1 MLLTALV
8 PRALRSR
15 LCFALLVIGCLLF
28 LSVSPLRAQQL
39 VLQPVGAPQVVG
51 SGAGKRALWQ
61 NAGTVG
67 GQTVDIVGVMTN
79 AALDHAFGTGNGK
92 IMVTSVAQ
100 DIHFADFYLYEAGT
114 HNLVTDSGGVPV
126 VADVQVQIND
136 IDGPSNERVYAEI
149 CSGQIE
155 YIRLDKSATTQR
167 SFFSGTGP
175 YGSEIFI
182 LTGDQ
187 NYNNQP
193 VSGLEIFYPQTSV
206 FRFGR
211 TANTNFLV
219 LLANPTYE
227 EADTVDLTCADF
239 RTTTLADDTK
249 EQELGKP
256 VTVNILYND
265 SVAVQ
270 NNNAPANN
278 TQEPSRYAMQAIDLV
293 PPSGA
298 TGIVTDA
305 EGHRVGFEIPTEGTW
320 AYDDATGELT
330 FTPFIAFFGVPTPIT
345 YRYQRPE
352 NGAGTIFSAP
362 ATVTIDVGAVGLL
375 KMATLADTNLNGYA
389 DPGETIAY
397 VFTAENFGN
406 VPLSNV
412 ALAETQFSGKGIPPV
427 ISFNIATEA
436 SPEGTLKPGEKAA
449 YTATYTLVPA
459 DLDTSITNQAEVTAT
474 TPSGTPVSDLSDSE
488 KEGDGDGVAR
498 NGPGAGR
505 DDPTS
510 IYAGSGPDRGDAPI
524 TYGDPQHSDTSVL
537 RIGAVNGDGDSNAQ
551 HSADA
556 LGDDTDARG
565 DDEEAVIPQLY
576 GGLTRTVAIPVGEG
590 TPGTGLLQVF
600 VDFAADGSFLTPG
613 DQVAADLRDGG
624 AGDLDGQ
631 ADGII
636 TFDIAVPPTAPLVQT
651 FMRLRFSSIAGLDAV
666 ATVADGEVEDHAIT
680 LKTPPDADRGDAPA
694 SYGDPQHVVEGATDI
709 HLGAAPPD
717 VDLLAQNTPGADGDD
732 LDGNDDEDG
741 ITLPQFYAGGLAE
754 ITVALTEPAPGT
766 AYLQAFIDF
775 DGDGSFAEAGDRVAR
790 DLQDGGPSDKDGAAN
805 STITFEVAVPTD
817 ATTALTY
824 ARFRFSTD
832 TLDAQTAFDGE
843 VEDYA
848 LTISGDA
855 PPFLCDGSLWR
866 LEGEESTLRRLRFDA
881 SGNEYTVTEQIL
893 GSAGAART
901 GAWGYNAVDSYI
913 YGLAPDGRDL
923 YRFDAAGGF
932 TDLGRVPG
940 AERGERAG
948 DILPDGTMIYAVDE
962 QSWQI
967 IDLSNPA
974 NPLSIGLLELD
985 QDIETEDFAWNPV
998 DGLIYGI
1005 DQSTGRLF
1013 RTAINGS
1020 LPGTISPVPFGPAIY
1035 AGTFASVWFDQ
1046 SGRLYGYSDTTNTL
1060 YLIDTAT
1067 GQAQLIATLP
1077 FDEGGISDGI
1087 SCRGP
1092 APLPFGGVAGNVY
1105 EDDNG
1110 SDVKDA
1116 GEVHLGAGINIRVY
1130 HENNTPGDT
1139 ADDLL
1144 IAETDTGGDGTYGV
1158 TDLLINTT
1166 YRVLLDE
1173 SDPDL
1178 GAGRRIGTSN
1188 PRNGV
1193 AVTAGSVTQDQDF
1206 GFDAAGADLSI
1217 TKYAAS
1223 SGTLTPRSSAAV
1235 GDLIDWIITVEN
1247 SGNGSPS
1254 GVKVIERLPEG
1265 FEYVSDD
1272 APATGDTYDPAT
1284 GLWFVDEI
1292 LAGQSESLTVTARLL
1307 ATGDTTNRAEIVYSS
1322 LPDPDSDP
1330 DTGHLVDDGNDGL
1343 ADDDE
1348 AVYALARIAGGR
1360 RLAGQVFIDD
1370 GAGGA
1375 TAHDARLG
1383 GTEQEAEGATI
1394 RILDADGGVLA
1405 DPPVAADGTWS
1416 YTLPAAYTTPV
1427 TVQVVPAEGD
1437 IAISE
1442 RTEGLPALAN
1452 SDPHDGSYRFTPDQG
1467 TDYLDLDFGLLP
1479 APRLSQNQIAA
1490 IASGQVVSLSHRY
1503 EAASDSSVNL
1513 ALSILN
1519 ATPAN
1524 GYSVAIYDD
1533 TDCDGSPGAPLTQSL
1548 SVAAGDTVC
1557 LVVRVSAGQI
1567 GTGGSL
1573 ALRLDA
1579 LTSFTNTTRTHENA
1593 NTDRL
1598 GSEGASGL
1606 ILRKAVRNVT
1616 QGTAEGTANTGAP
1629 GDRLAYRI
1637 EVINAS
1643 QEPVSDIAIFD
1654 RTPPYTRL
1662 DDAPSS
1668 PVALTA
1674 GVNCTLDTAGANA
1687 GYTGSL
1693 RWSCSGAM
1701 LPGSQGSVSFVVRI
1715 EP

>member
-1 MLLTALV
+1 MTLLAS
-8 PRALRSR
+8 A
-15 LCFALLVIGCLLF
+15 
-28 LSVSPLRAQQL
+28 PLQAQQL
-39 VLQPVGAPQVVG
+39 VLQTVGAPQVVG
-51 SGAGKRALWQ
+51 SGVGKRALWQ

-67 GQTVDIVGVMTN
+67 GQAVDIVGVMTDG
-79 AALDHAFGTGNGK
+79 ALDHAFGTGNGK

-100 DIHFADFYLYEAGT
+100 DIHFADFYLYQAGT
-114 HNLVTDSGGVPV
+114 HDLVTDTGGVPV
-126 VADVQVQIND
+126 IADVQVQIND

-149 CSGQIE
+149 CAGQVE
-155 YIRLDKSATTQR
+155 YIRIDKSATTQR

-175 YGSEIFI
+175 YGSELFI
-182 LTGDQ
+182 LSGDQ
-187 NYNNQP
+187 NYNNEP

-211 TANTNFLV
+211 TANSNFLV

-227 EADTVDLTCADF
+227 VADTIDLTCADF
-239 RTTTLADDTK
+239 RTTTLADDVK

-265 SVAVQ
+265 SVATQ

-278 TQEPSRYAMQAIDLV
+278 TQEPSRYAMQAIDLI

-298 TGIVTDA
+298 TGVVTDA
-305 EGHRVGFEIPTEGTW
+305 DGHRVGFDIPGEGSWT
-320 AYDDATGELT
+320 YDDATGELT

-352 NGAGTIFSAP
+352 NGAGAIYSAP

-412 ALAETQFSGKGIPPV
+412 ALTETQFSGKGIPPV
-427 ISFNIATEA
+427 ITFQLATEG
-436 SPEGTLKPGEKAA
+436 SSEGTLQPGEIAA

-488 KEGDGDGVAR
+488 KEDDGDGVAR

-537 RIGAVNGDGDSNAQ
+537 RIGAVNGDGDSSAQ

-565 DDEEAVIPQLY
+565 DDEEALIPQLY

-590 TPGTGLLQVF
+590 APGTGLLQVF
-600 VDFAADGSFLTPG
+600 VDFGADGSFLTPG

-651 FMRLRFSSIAGLDAV
+651 FMRLRFSSVAGLDAV

-709 HLGAAPPD
+709 HLGATPPD
-717 VDLLAQNTPGADGDD
+717 VDLLTQHTPGADGDD
-732 LDGNDDEDG
+732 LDGSDDEDG
-741 ITLPQFYAGGLAE
+741 ITLPQLYAGGLAE

-775 DGDGSFAEAGDRVAR
+775 DGDGSFAEAADRVAR

-805 STITFEVAVPTD
+805 GTITFEVAVPAA
-817 ATTALTY
+817 ATTAPTY

-866 LEGEESTLRRLRFDA
+866 LDGGDSDLRRLRFDA
-881 SGNEYTVTEQIL
+881 SGGAYTATDQTL
-893 GSAGAART
+893 GSAGAGRT
-901 GAWGYNAVDSYI
+901 GAWGYSAVDGYI
-913 YGLAPDGRDL
+913 YGLAPNGRNL

-932 TDLGRVPG
+932 TNLGRVTG
-940 AERGERAG
+940 AERGARAG

-962 QSWQI
+962 TTWQI
-967 IDLSNPA
+967 IDLSDAA
-974 NPLSIGLLELD
+974 NPLSIGLLDLD

-1005 DQSTGRLF
+1005 DQITGQLF
-1013 RTAINGS
+1013 RTAINGA
-1020 LPGTISPVPFGPAIY
+1020 LPGTISPTPFGPAIY

-1046 SGRLYGYSDTTNTL
+1046 DGRLYGYSDTSNTI
-1060 YLIDTAT
+1060 YLIDTDT
-1067 GQAQLIATLP
+1067 GQAQFIATLP

-1092 APLPFGGVAGNVY
+1092 APLPFGGLAGNVY

-1110 SDVKDA
+1110 SDAKDA
-1116 GEVHLGAGINIRVY
+1116 GEANLGAGINIRLY
-1130 HENNTPGDT
+1130 HDNNTPADT

-1144 IAETDTGGDGTYGV
+1144 IGNTDTAGDGTYGFGE
-1158 TDLLINTT
+1158 LLVNTT
-1166 YRVLLDE
+1166 YRVELDE
-1173 SDPDL
+1173 GDPDL
-1178 GAGRRIGTSN
+1178 GPGRRIGTSN
-1188 PRNGV
+1188 PRLGV
-1193 AVTAGSVTQDQDF
+1193 AVAADSVTQDQDF

-1247 SGNGSPS
+1247 SGGGSPS

-1307 ATGDTTNRAEIVYSS
+1307 ATGETTNRAEIVYSS

-1348 AVYALARIAGGR
+1348 AVYALARITGGR

-1375 TAHDARLG
+1375 TAHDARIG
-1383 GTEQEAEGATI
+1383 GTEAEAEGTTV
-1394 RILDADGGVLA
+1394 RILDNVGGILA
-1405 DPPVAADGTWS
+1405 EPPVAADGTWS
-1416 YTLPAAYTTPV
+1416 YPLPAAYLEAV
-1427 TVQVVPAEGD
+1427 TVQVIPAVGD
-1437 IAISE
+1437 IAVSE
-1442 RTEGLPALAN
+1442 RTDGLPDLTD
-1452 SDPHDGSYRFTPDQG
+1452 SDPHDGSYAFTPAQG

-1479 APRLSQNQIAA
+1479 APRLSQNQVAA
-1490 IASGQVVSLSHRY
+1490 ITSGQVVSLSHRY
-1503 EAASDSSVNL
+1503 EAASDGTVRFTSTI
-1513 ALSILN
+1513 LSE
-1519 ATPAN
+1519 TPS
-1524 GYSVAIYDD
+1524 GSYSVAIYDD
-1533 TDCDGSPGAPLTQSL
+1533 SDCDGAAGAPLTQSL
-1548 SVAAGDTVC
+1548 PVVAGDTIC
-1557 LVVRVSAGQI
+1557 LVVRVSAGQV
-1567 GTGGSL
+1567 GSGGSL

-1579 LTSFTNTTRTHENA
+1579 VTSFTNTTLTHEVA

-1598 GSEGASGL
+1598 GSESASGL
-1606 ILRKAVRNVT
+1606 ILRKAVQNVT

-1654 RTPPYTRL
+1654 RTPPYTFL

-1674 GVNCTLDTAGANA
+1674 GVNCTFATPGASA

-1693 RWSCSGAM
+1693 RWTCSGNM
-1701 LPGSQGSVSFVVRI
+1701 QPGSQGSVSFVVKI